1 MLMIKGSVMAATMP
15 NPDDKHQSLNEEAPP
30 YMEPAWLKPV
40 KVASV
45 VMGVMIVFALAL
57 LGYGLSSG
65 MGKLAE
71 SNGQSKI
78 LTHPQ
83 GMTLTGASASE
94 DGLVTMIFQNGSGET
109 EVVMVNPKRG
119 QVIHRL
125 QLQAG
130 EDYGF
135 SAN

>member
-1 MLMIKGSVMAATMP
+1 MAATMP
-15 NPDDKHQSLNEEAPP
+15 NPDDKHQSLNDDAHP
-30 YMEPAWLKPV
+30 YVEPAWLKPV

-57 LGYGLSSG
+57 LGYGLSTG

-71 SNGQSKI
+71 SNGQSYI

-83 GMTLTGASASE
+83 GMTLTGASAGE
-94 DGLVTMIFQNGSGET
+94 DGLMTMIFQNGSGQT
-109 EVVMVNPKRG
+109 EVVTVNPSRG

-130 EDYGF
+130 EDFGF
-135 SAN
+135 NSN